1 MTAMIPSSAGRVHVA
16 TSGRVDR
23 PVVVLSSG
31 LGGAWFDWD
40 RTVRLLEPL
49 ARVIVFD
56 RPGLGLS
63 GPARRGP
70 SLAREVAVLDAVLR
84 GVPRAILIG
93 HSMASMHVEAYARL
107 RPHRVDGVILLD
119 PDAEAPGAGAPFDVS
134 AVIAQGVR
142 AIGSRWLG
150 ARITQRYG
158 HAFRNLLTA
167 VSTLGM
173 TDPAPSDLVELVYRR
188 PGVGRAVLWELAS
201 YPGQVATLERLR
213 KRRPLPRVPWLVL
226 TAGRKV
232 WPEHRSLAALV
243 PWGRNVPVPGSRHM
257 IQMDRPDAVVMA
269 VRESLKGVPD
279 ELIEGPGV

>member
-1 MTAMIPSSAGRVHVA
+1 MMAMIPSSAGRVHVA
-16 TSGRVDR
+16 STGRVDR

-40 RTVRLLEPL
+40 RTARLLEPL

-56 RPGLGLS
+56 RPGLGMS

-84 GVPRAILIG
+84 GVPKAILVG
-93 HSMASMHVEAYARL
+93 HSMAALHVEAYARL
-107 RPHRVDGVILLD
+107 RPHRVDGIVLLD
-119 PDAEAPGAGAPFDVS
+119 PDTEAPGSGAPFDLS
-134 AVIAQGVR
+134 AVLAQGMR
-142 AIGSRWLG
+142 AFGSRWLG
-150 ARITQRYG
+150 ARLTRRFG
-158 HAFRNLLTA
+158 HSFRNLLTA
-167 VSTLGM
+167 TATLGV
-173 TDPAPSDLVELVYRR
+173 TDPAPADLVELVYRR

-213 KRRPLPRVPWLVL
+213 QRRELPEVPFLVL
-226 TAGRKV
+226 TAGRRI
-232 WPEHRSLAALV
+232 WPEHQSLAALV

-269 VRESLKGVPD
+269 VRDVLRARPA
-279 ELIEGPGV
+279 P

>member
-1 MTAMIPSSAGRVHVA
+1 MHV
-16 TSGRVDR
+16 TSSGRVGQ

-56 RPGLGLS
+56 RPGLGMS

-84 GVPRAILIG
+84 GVPRAVLVG
-93 HSMASMHVEAYARL
+93 HSMAALHVEAYARL
-107 RPHRVDGVILLD
+107 RPHRIDGLVLLD
-119 PDAEAPGAGAPFDVS
+119 PDTETPGAGAPFDLS
-134 AVIAQGVR
+134 AVVAQGLR
-142 AIGSRWLG
+142 AFGSRWLG
-150 ARITQRYG
+150 ARVTRRYG

-167 VSTLGM
+167 ASTLGG
-173 TDPAPSDLVELVYRR
+173 TDPAPADLVELVYRR

-213 KRRPLPRVPWLVL
+213 ARRPFPRVPFLVL

-269 VRESLKGVPD
+269 VREVLRG
-279 ELIEGPGV
+279 LPGR

>member
-16 TSGRVDR
+16 SYGRVDQ

-56 RPGLGLS
+56 RPGLGMS

-84 GVPRAILIG
+84 GIPHAVLIG

-107 RPHRVDGVILLD
+107 RPHRVNGLVLLD
-119 PDAEAPGAGAPFDVS
+119 PDTETPGAGAPFDVS
-134 AVIAQGVR
+134 AVVAQGLR
-142 AIGSRWLG
+142 AFGSRWLG
-150 ARITQRYG
+150 ARMTRRFG
-158 HAFRNLLTA
+158 HSFRNLLTA
-167 VSTLGM
+167 ASTLGV
-173 TDPAPSDLVELVYRR
+173 TDPAPADLVQMVYRR
-188 PGVGRAVLWELAS
+188 PGVGRAVLAELAS

-213 KRRPLPRVPWLVL
+213 RRRELPKVPFVVL
-226 TAGRKV
+226 TAGRRV
-232 WPEHRSLAALV
+232 WPEHQSLAALV

-269 VRESLKGVPD
+269 VREVLRGLPD
-279 ELIEGPGV
+279 R

>member
-16 TSGRVDR
+16 SSGHPDQ

-49 ARVIVFD
+49 TRVIVFD
-56 RPGLGLS
+56 RPGLGMS

-84 GVPRAILIG
+84 GIPKAILIG

-119 PDAEAPGAGAPFDVS
+119 PDTEAPGSGAPFDVS
-134 AVIAQGVR
+134 AVLAQALR
-142 AIGSRWLG
+142 ALGSRWLS
-150 ARITQRYG
+150 ARITRRYV
-158 HAFRNLLTA
+158 HSLRNVLTA
-167 VSTLGM
+167 VSTLGV
-173 TDPAPSDLVELVYRR
+173 TDPAPADLVRLVYGR
-188 PGVGRAVLWELAS
+188 PGVGRAVLAELAS

-213 KRRPLPRVPWLVL
+213 ARRPLPKVPWLVL

-232 WPEHRSLAALV
+232 WPEHRSLAELV

-269 VRESLKGVPD
+269 VREVLRD
-279 ELIEGPGV
+279 R

>member
-16 TSGRVDR
+16 TSGRVDQ

-40 RTVRLLEPL
+40 RTVRLLEPF

-70 SLAREVAVLDAVLR
+70 SLAREVAVLDAVMR
-84 GVPRAILIG
+84 GVPKAILVG
-93 HSMASMHVEAYARL
+93 HSMASLHVEAYARL
-107 RPHRVDGVILLD
+107 RPHRVEGVVLLD
-119 PDAEAPGAGAPFDVS
+119 PDTESPGGGAPFDVS
-134 AVIAQGVR
+134 AVIAQGLR
-142 AIGSRWLG
+142 AFGSRWLG
-150 ARITQRYG
+150 ARITRRFG

-167 VSTLGM
+167 ASTLGV
-173 TDPAPSDLVELVYRR
+173 TDPAPADLVELVYRR

-213 KRRPLPRVPWLVL
+213 ERRELPNVPWLVL

-269 VRESLKGVPD
+269 VRDVLRA
-279 ELIEGPGV
+279 LPGR

>member
-1 MTAMIPSSAGRVHVA
+1 MTVMIPSSAGRVHVA
-16 TSGRVDR
+16 SSGRVNE

-56 RPGLGLS
+56 RPGLGMS

-70 SLAREVAVLDAVLR
+70 SLAREVAVLDAVMR
-84 GVPRAILIG
+84 GIPSAVLVG

-107 RPHRVDGVILLD
+107 RPSRVDGLVLLD
-119 PDAEAPGAGAPFDVS
+119 PDTETPGAGAPFDVS
-134 AVIAQGVR
+134 AVIAQGLR
-142 AIGSRWLG
+142 AFGSRWLG
-150 ARITQRYG
+150 ARFTRWFG
-158 HAFRNLLTA
+158 HSFRNVLTA
-167 VSTLGM
+167 ASTLGV
-173 TDPAPSDLVELVYRR
+173 TDPAPADLVELVYRR

-213 KRRPLPRVPWLVL
+213 TRRPLPEVPFLVL
-226 TAGRKV
+226 TAGRRI
-232 WPEHRSLAALV
+232 WPEHRSLAELV

-269 VRESLKGVPD
+269 VRDVLRARHAR
-279 ELIEGPGV
+279 

>member
-16 TSGRVDR
+16 SSGRVDQ

-56 RPGLGLS
+56 RPGLGMS

-70 SLAREVAVLDAVLR
+70 SLAREVAVLDAVMR
-84 GVPRAILIG
+84 GIPRAVLVG

-107 RPHRVDGVILLD
+107 RPTRVDGLVLLD
-119 PDAEAPGAGAPFDVS
+119 PDTETPGSGAPFDMS
-134 AVIAQGVR
+134 AVLAQGMR
-142 AIGSRWLG
+142 AFGSRWLG
-150 ARITQRYG
+150 SRITRRYG
-158 HAFRNLLTA
+158 HALRNLLTA
-167 VSTLGM
+167 VSTLGV
-173 TDPAPSDLVELVYRR
+173 TDPAPADLVEMVYRR
-188 PGVGRAVLWELAS
+188 PGVGRAVLAELAS

-213 KRRPLPRVPWLVL
+213 RRRELPEVPFLVL

-232 WPEHRSLAALV
+232 WPEHESLAALV

-269 VRESLKGVPD
+269 VREILRGRTD
-279 ELIEGPGV
+279 R

>member
-1 MTAMIPSSAGRVHVA
+1 MTAMIPSSAGRVHVTA
-16 TSGRVDR
+16 SGRVDL

-49 ARVIVFD
+49 ARVVVFD
-56 RPGLGLS
+56 RPGLGMS

-84 GVPRAILIG
+84 GIPQAILVG

-107 RPHRVDGVILLD
+107 RPQRVLGVVLLD
-119 PDAEAPGAGAPFDVS
+119 PDTEMPGAGAPFDVS
-134 AVIAQGVR
+134 AVVAQALR
-142 AIGSRWLG
+142 AFGSRWLG
-150 ARITQRYG
+150 ARITRRYG
-158 HAFRNLLTA
+158 HWLRNWLTEL
-167 VSTLGM
+167 STLGR
-173 TDPAPSDLVELVYRR
+173 TDPAPRDLVELVYRR
-188 PGVGRAVLWELAS
+188 PGVGRATLAELAS

-213 KRRPLPRVPWLVL
+213 TRRALPEVPFLVL
-226 TAGRKV
+226 TAGRKI

-257 IQMDRPDAVVMA
+257 VQMDRPDAVVMA
-269 VRESLKGVPD
+269 VRDVIRALPD
-279 ELIEGPGV
+279 R

>member
-1 MTAMIPSSAGRVHVA
+1 MTAMIPSTAGRVHVA
-16 TSGRVDR
+16 SSGRPDL

-63 GPARRGP
+63 GAARRGP
-70 SLAREVAVLDAVLR
+70 SLAREVAVLDAVMR
-84 GVPRAILIG
+84 GIPKAVLVG

-107 RPHRVDGVILLD
+107 RPHRVHGLVLLD
-119 PDAEAPGAGAPFDVS
+119 PDTEAPGSGAPFDVS
-134 AVIAQGVR
+134 AVIAQGLR
-142 AIGSRWLG
+142 AFGSRWLG
-150 ARITQRYG
+150 ARITRRYG
-158 HAFRNLLTA
+158 HWLRNVLTA
-167 VSTLGM
+167 ASTLGV
-173 TDPAPSDLVELVYRR
+173 TDPAPTDLVQMVYRR
-188 PGVGRAVLWELAS
+188 PGVGRAVLAELAS

-213 KRRPLPRVPWLVL
+213 KRRELPEVPFLVL
-226 TAGRKV
+226 TAGRKI
-232 WPEHRSLAALV
+232 WPEHQSLAALV

-269 VRESLKGVPD
+269 VRDVLRARRGS
-279 ELIEGPGV
+279 

>member
-1 MTAMIPSSAGRVHVA
+1 MIPSSAGRLHV
-16 TSGRVDR
+16 TSSGRPDQ

-56 RPGLGLS
+56 RPGLGMS

-70 SLAREVAVLDAVLR
+70 SLAREVAVLDAVMR
-84 GVPRAILIG
+84 GVPRAVLVG
-93 HSMASMHVEAYARL
+93 HSMASLHVEAYARL
-107 RPHRVDGVILLD
+107 RPHRVAGVVLLD
-119 PDAEAPGAGAPFDVS
+119 PDTETPGAGAPFDP
-134 AVIAQGVR
+134 AALIAQGMR
-142 AIGSRWLG
+142 AFGSRWLG
-150 ARITQRYG
+150 ARISRRYG
-158 HAFRNLLTA
+158 HAVRNLLTA
-167 VSTLGM
+167 VSTLGV
-173 TDPAPSDLVELVYRR
+173 TDPAPADLVELVYRR
-188 PGVGRAVLWELAS
+188 PGVGRAALWELAS

-213 KRRPLPRVPWLVL
+213 KRRELPEVPWIVL

-269 VRESLKGVPD
+269 VRDVLRG
-279 ELIEGPGV
+279 L

>member
-1 MTAMIPSSAGRVHVA
+1 MTAMISSSAGRVHVA
-16 TSGRVDR
+16 SSGRVGQ

-40 RTVRLLEPL
+40 RTVRLLAPL
-49 ARVIVFD
+49 ARVVVFD
-56 RPGLGLS
+56 RPGLGMS

-70 SLAREVAVLDAVLR
+70 SLAREVAVLDAVMR
-84 GVPRAILIG
+84 GVGQAVLVG

-107 RPHRVDGVILLD
+107 RPHRVNGLVLLD
-119 PDAEAPGAGAPFDVS
+119 PDTETPGAGAPFDVS
-134 AVIAQGVR
+134 AVVAQALR
-142 AIGSRWLG
+142 AFGSRWLG
-150 ARITQRYG
+150 ARLTRRFG
-158 HAFRNLLTA
+158 HSFRNLLTA
-167 VSTLGM
+167 ASTLGV
-173 TDPAPSDLVELVYRR
+173 TDPAPADLVRMVYRR
-188 PGVGRAVLWELAS
+188 PGVGRAVLAELAS

-213 KRRPLPRVPWLVL
+213 TRRELPKVPFLVL

-269 VRESLKGVPD
+269 VREVLRGLPD
-279 ELIEGPGV
+279 R

>member
-16 TSGRVDR
+16 SSGHPDQ

-56 RPGLGLS
+56 RPGLGMS

-84 GVPRAILIG
+84 GIPKAILIG

-119 PDAEAPGAGAPFDVS
+119 PDTEAPGSGAPFDVS
-134 AVIAQGVR
+134 AVLAQALR
-142 AIGSRWLG
+142 ALGSRWLG
-150 ARITQRYG
+150 ARITRRYV
-158 HAFRNLLTA
+158 HSLRNVLTA
-167 VSTLGM
+167 VSTLGV
-173 TDPAPSDLVELVYRR
+173 TDPAPPDLVRLVYGR
-188 PGVGRAVLWELAS
+188 PGVGRAVLAELAS

-213 KRRPLPRVPWLVL
+213 ARRPLPKVPWLVL

-232 WPEHRSLAALV
+232 WPEHRSLAELV

-269 VRESLKGVPD
+269 VREVLRD
-279 ELIEGPGV
+279 R

>member
-1 MTAMIPSSAGRVHVA
+1 MTVMIPSSAGRVHVA
-16 TSGRVDR
+16 SSGRVDG

-56 RPGLGLS
+56 RPGLGMS

-70 SLAREVAVLDAVLR
+70 SLAREVAVLDAVMR
-84 GVPRAILIG
+84 GIPSAVLVG

-107 RPHRVDGVILLD
+107 RPARVDGLVLLD
-119 PDAEAPGAGAPFDVS
+119 PDTETPGAGAPFDVS
-134 AVIAQGVR
+134 AVIAQGLR
-142 AIGSRWLG
+142 AFGSRWLG
-150 ARITQRYG
+150 ARFTRRFG
-158 HAFRNLLTA
+158 HSFRNVLTA
-167 VSTLGM
+167 ASTLGV
-173 TDPAPSDLVELVYRR
+173 TDPAPADLVEMVYRR

-213 KRRPLPRVPWLVL
+213 ARRPLPEVPFLVL

-232 WPEHRSLAALV
+232 WPEHRSLAELV
-243 PWGRNVPVPGSRHM
+243 PWGRNVPVPGSRHL

-269 VRESLKGVPD
+269 VRDVLRGREAQ
-279 ELIEGPGV
+279 

>member
-1 MTAMIPSSAGRVHVA
+1 VSAMIPSSAGRVHVA
-16 TSGRVDR
+16 STGRVDH

-70 SLAREVAVLDAVLR
+70 SLAREVAVLDAVMR
-84 GVPRAILIG
+84 GTGRAILVG

-107 RPHRVDGVILLD
+107 RPHRVDGVVLLD
-119 PDAEAPGAGAPFDVS
+119 PDTEIPGAGAPFDMS
-134 AVIAQGVR
+134 AVIAQGLR
-142 AIGSRWLG
+142 TFGSRWLG
-150 ARITQRYG
+150 TRITRRYG
-158 HAFRNLLTA
+158 PSLRNLLTA
-167 VSTLGM
+167 ASTLGV
-173 TDPAPSDLVELVYRR
+173 TDPAPADLVQLVYRR
-188 PGVGRAVLWELAS
+188 PGVARAVLWELAS

-213 KRRPLPRVPWLVL
+213 RRRELPRVPWLVL
-226 TAGRKV
+226 TAGRKI
-232 WPEHRSLAALV
+232 WPEHQSLAAFV
-243 PWGRNVPVPGSRHM
+243 PWGRNVLVPGSRHM

-269 VRESLKGVPD
+269 VREILRGLPD
-279 ELIEGPGV
+279 R

>member
-1 MTAMIPSSAGRVHVA
+1 MSAMIPSSAGRLHV
-16 TSGRVDR
+16 TSSGRPDQ

-56 RPGLGLS
+56 RPGLGMS

-70 SLAREVAVLDAVLR
+70 SLAREVAVLDAVMR
-84 GVPRAILIG
+84 EVPRAVLVG

-107 RPHRVDGVILLD
+107 RPHRVAGVVLLD
-119 PDAEAPGAGAPFDVS
+119 PDTETPGTGASFDP
-134 AVIAQGVR
+134 AALIAQGMR
-142 AIGSRWLG
+142 AFGSRWLG
-150 ARITQRYG
+150 ARISRRYG
-158 HAFRNLLTA
+158 HAVRNLLTA
-167 VSTLGM
+167 VSTLGV
-173 TDPAPSDLVELVYRR
+173 TDPAPADLVELVYRR
-188 PGVGRAVLWELAS
+188 PGVGRAALWELAS

-213 KRRPLPRVPWLVL
+213 KRRELPEVPWVVL

-243 PWGRNVPVPGSRHM
+243 PWGRNVAVPGSRHM

-269 VRESLKGVPD
+269 VRDVLRGR
-279 ELIEGPGV
+279 

>member
-1 MTAMIPSSAGRVHVA
+1 MTVMIPSSAGRVHVA
-16 TSGRVDR
+16 SAGRPDH

-40 RTVRLLEPL
+40 RTVKLLQPL
-49 ARVIVFD
+49 TRVIVFD

-70 SLAREVAVLDAVLR
+70 SLAREVAVLDAVMR
-84 GVPRAILIG
+84 GVPKAVLVG

-107 RPHRVDGVILLD
+107 RPHRVDGIVLLD
-119 PDAEAPGAGAPFDVS
+119 PDTETPGAGAPFDFS
-134 AVIAQGVR
+134 AVIAQGLR
-142 AIGSRWLG
+142 AFGSRRLG
-150 ARITQRYG
+150 SRITRRHG
-158 HAFRNLLTA
+158 HSLRNLLTA
-167 VSTLGM
+167 ASTLGT
-173 TDPAPSDLVELVYRR
+173 TDPAPTDLVEMVYRR
-188 PGVGRAVLWELAS
+188 PGVGRAALAELAS

-213 KRRPLPRVPWLVL
+213 RRRALPRVPFLVL

-232 WPEHRSLAALV
+232 WPEHQSLAALV

-269 VRESLKGVPD
+269 VREVLKGLP
-279 ELIEGPGV
+279 EAQ